1 MSIPSCEVH
10 CMNLSLSK
18 DEALRGVSKR
28 LELERETVSLST
40 TRQHTPRLTPPSRPR
55 RGYCEGD
62 GDSGASGEGVI
73 GDGVRTPHIVR
84 VSTPRNTRR
93 RRNSRD
99 KRERSSGELSLKKQL
114 PSRISHT
121 HFIRAKLTHH
131 QPLYPIATSRC
142 GEPRLT
148 NQAGAR
154 PISPGSVLA
163 ETRTHTLQKML
174 VTHPTLLSRST
185 PIREL
190 MRGAYPSPGVG
201 RGTGRK
207 EREFKWSDVFPVVKR
222 GNVRNRENRK
232 REIVELKLPRISPN
246 N

>member
-1 MSIPSCEVH
+1 
-10 CMNLSLSK
+10 MNLSLSK

-28 LELERETVSLST
+28 LELERETVSLSI

-55 RGYCEGD
+55 RGCCEGD

-84 VSTPRNTRR
+84 VSTPCNTRR

-131 QPLYPIATSRC
+131 QPLYPIATS
-142 GEPRLT
+142 GEP
-148 NQAGAR
+148 NQAGAT
-154 PISPGSVLA
+154 PIFPGSVSA
-163 ETRTHTLQKML
+163 ETRTHALQKML

-190 MRGAYPSPGVG
+190 MRGAYPSPGGG

-222 GNVRNRENRK
+222 SVKSRESRK